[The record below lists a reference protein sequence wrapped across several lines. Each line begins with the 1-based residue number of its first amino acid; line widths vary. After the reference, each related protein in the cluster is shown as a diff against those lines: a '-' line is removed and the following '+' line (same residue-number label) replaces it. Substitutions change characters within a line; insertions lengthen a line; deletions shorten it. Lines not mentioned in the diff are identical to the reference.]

1 MIKTLHI
8 SNYALISQIDI
19 EFGPGL
25 NIITGETGAGK
36 SVMLAALGLLLGGR
50 ADARM
55 VRDSSRKSVI
65 EAAADITAATGIE
78 AILGDNGLDP
88 CADGI
93 CILRRELMPGGRSRA
108 FINDTPVT
116 LPVLKAVALRLIDI
130 HSQHQNLLLADPA
143 YQLSIIDNLA
153 DNNDLRERYAEAYT
167 AYRHTLKA
175 YTETRDLLRRNAADA
190 EYLQYQLEQ
199 LDRMKLQPGEQE
211 QLEHERELLANATT
225 IRTRLQGALGPLA
238 EDPVNAIGALA
249 EAAGHCRALADYLA
263 DSEELA
269 ARIDSARIEIQDIA
283 ESLADMESGIQGDP
297 EMLESVEERLSSLY
311 SLELKHHVDTVD
323 DLIALRE
330 SLRSKLAAIEGG
342 DERLADLEAV
352 ARKAKKNAML
362 LARELS
368 DTRHTAAHGFAEELT
383 ARAMPLGMKNLR
395 CEIGLSA
402 GKLTS
407 DGIDS
412 VEFRFAFNK
421 NQTPLPIGGTASG
434 GEISRLMLCIKSIVA
449 SHMQLPTVIF
459 DEIDTGVSGD
469 VAARMADMMLGLAG
483 CLQVVAITHLPAVA
497 ARGQVH
503 FRVYKH
509 DTDDATE
516 TRITRLT
523 DEERISELAVM
534 LSGRGDDPA
543 ALAAARSLLQRDT
556 DKTPTA

>member
-78 AILGDNGLDP
+78 AILSDNGLDP

-249 EAAGHCRALADYLA
+249 EAAGHCRALADDLA

-269 ARIDSARIEIQDIA
+269 ARIDSARI
-283 ESLADMESGIQGDP
+283 
-297 EMLESVEERLSSLY
+297 
-311 SLELKHHVDTVD
+311 
-323 DLIALRE
+323 
-330 SLRSKLAAIEGG
+330 
-342 DERLADLEAV
+342 
-352 ARKAKKNAML
+352 
-362 LARELS
+362 
-368 DTRHTAAHGFAEELT
+368 
-383 ARAMPLGMKNLR
+383 
-395 CEIGLSA
+395 
-402 GKLTS
+402 
-407 DGIDS
+407 
-412 VEFRFAFNK
+412 
-421 NQTPLPIGGTASG
+421 
-434 GEISRLMLCIKSIVA
+434 
-449 SHMQLPTVIF
+449 
-459 DEIDTGVSGD
+459 
-469 VAARMADMMLGLAG
+469 
-483 CLQVVAITHLPAVA
+483 
-497 ARGQVH
+497 
-503 FRVYKH
+503 
-509 DTDDATE
+509 
-516 TRITRLT
+516 
-523 DEERISELAVM
+523 
-534 LSGRGDDPA
+534 
-543 ALAAARSLLQRDT
+543 
-556 DKTPTA
+556 